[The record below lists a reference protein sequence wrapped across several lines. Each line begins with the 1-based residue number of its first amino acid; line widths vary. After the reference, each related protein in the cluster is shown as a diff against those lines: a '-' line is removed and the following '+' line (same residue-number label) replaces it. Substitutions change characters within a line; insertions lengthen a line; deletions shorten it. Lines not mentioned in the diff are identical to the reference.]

1 MEVESSLST
10 STTQLAKESKEVEI
24 EKDQKETKLEATLSL
39 DPATGY
45 ATGVDFGFSKNLQP
59 SFFEFPKKIEKIRN
73 FEIPNFPHNS
83 TEPC

>member
-39 DPATGY
+39 DPATGC
-45 ATGVDFGFSKNLQP
+45 ATGVDFVFSKIKVVNLTFV
-59 SFFEFPKKIEKIRN
+59 SFD
-73 FEIPNFPHNS
+73 
-83 TEPC
+83 

>member
-39 DPATGY
+39 DPATGC
-45 ATGVDFGFSKNLQP
+45 ATGVLGF
-59 SFFEFPKKIEKIRN
+59 EK
-73 FEIPNFPHNS
+73 F
-83 TEPC
+83 

>member
-39 DPATGY
+39 DPATGC
-45 ATGVDFGFSKNLQP
+45 ATGVDFGFLKNFNL
-59 SFFEFPKKIEKIRN
+59 FFCVKKK
-73 FEIPNFPHNS
+73 
-83 TEPC
+83 

>member
-39 DPATGY
+39 DPATGC
-45 ATGVDFGFSKNLQP
+45 ATGVDFGFKDATRP
-59 SFFEFPKKIEKIRN
+59 SMSTVCFILRN
-73 FEIPNFPHNS
+73 
-83 TEPC
+83 